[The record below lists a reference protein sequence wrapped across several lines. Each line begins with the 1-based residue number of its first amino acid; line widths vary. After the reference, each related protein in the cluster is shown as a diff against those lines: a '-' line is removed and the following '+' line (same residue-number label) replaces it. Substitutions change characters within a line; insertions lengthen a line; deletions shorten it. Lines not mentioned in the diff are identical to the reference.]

1 MKHHY
6 LYVGE
11 PRFGFETGKTYEG
24 DDLEEIQGLTVLSE
38 GRYVQAVMVWLEND
52 PEARVLEATLLRLV
66 KSP

>member
-1 MKHHY
+1 VRQSY

-24 DDLEEIQGLTVLSE
+24 DGWEESGGLTFLSD
-38 GRYVQAVMVWLEND
+38 GQYVQAVMVWLED
-52 PEARVLEATLLRLV
+52 DSEARVLEAALLRPV